1 MGGRGKALRR
11 FLKEYREDI
20 RESAAWLMS
29 EEMPALWRE
38 DFDLYEQKGN
48 RLIYE
53 SAYFPRRKFLA
64 VFGMEAI
71 LEKEETGTVDS
82 TVLFRLCEVIEQI
95 CGEDT
100 WALPAHVNRK
110 ENPGWRETV
119 DLFAAETAQTLSELL
134 DRLKGFLP
142 EKLKDRME
150 AEISRRVLEPYYFSE
165 VPYAG
170 WEVGNSNWTAVCAG
184 SIGSAVI
191 HLSKAGWRLPKPLPE
206 CLDRVCAALPY
217 YFQGFTDD
225 GACMEGL
232 QYYTYGMIYFANFAW
247 ELKELTGENLFQ
259 RPDIAAFPAKCFFPD
274 GVSLSFSDGSS
285 RDTFRVGLQAL
296 QAMEYGNAEFPAME
310 RAAGL
315 HSDTCY
321 RFAGL
326 KLDWFATM
334 EYLRREEERT
344 GKWEASGEETPLNDE
359 KLTADCA
366 ISKKD
371 DMKTEPGYRFHILPS
386 AQWCVGYAKNGTG
399 FACKGGHNGES
410 HNHNDIGHLIYEAEG
425 VLFLT
430 DLGAGEYD
438 RDYFSQNR
446 YRAIC
451 NHSFGHSV
459 PILNGQGQREGAA
472 YRCTSFLAAVEECPE
487 KRAADQTLTAG
498 AKDRPEKEA
507 IGRISAADTEKHPGT
522 EDTGWISAAGTGT
535 VRMEIGSAY
544 SLSEG
549 GEPLDGKT
557 IVRQIR
563 FELENGRAKITDR
576 FDLRGDYDA
585 ANTALDVEKADAN
598 TGGDGLMEKDGAL
611 YNVSVMENLVT
622 QILPVI
628 EENRICLEQN
638 GAKALIEVEKLPGMA
653 SPEIMVVEYDHRNH
667 QGGTEKVYT
676 IRWAVPLEE
685 GRGVSSF
692 SIQRI

>member
-1 MGGRGKALRR
+1 MEGRGKELRK
-11 FLKEYREDI
+11 FLKEYRGAI

-29 EEMPALWRE
+29 EEMPALRRE

-64 VFGMEAI
+64 VLGMEAI

-82 TVLFRLCEVIEQI
+82 TVLFKLWDVIQNI
-95 CGEDT
+95 CCVDT
-100 WALPAHVNRK
+100 WAVPAHENRRGK
-110 ENPGWRETV
+110 PNWGETV

-134 DRLKGFLP
+134 DRLKDFLP

-150 AEISRRVLEPYYFSE
+150 AEISRRVLGPYYFSE

-232 QYYTYGMIYFANFAW
+232 QYYTYGMIYFGNFAW

-285 RDTFRVGLQAL
+285 SDTFRVGLQAL
-296 QAMEYGNAEFPAME
+296 QAMEYGDVEFPAME

-326 KLDWFATM
+326 KLDWFATE
-334 EYLRREEERT
+334 EYVQREEERT
-344 GKWEASGEETPLNDE
+344 GKRDASGEKAHLNAETLM
-359 KLTADCA
+359 ADCTA
-366 ISKKD
+366 LKKD
-371 DMKTEPGYRFHILPS
+371 DMKTEPDYRFHILPS

-472 YRCTSFLAAVEECPE
+472 YRCTSFSAAVEECPKKRETSQIIAAVEECPE
-487 KRAADQTLTAG
+487 K
-498 AKDRPEKEA
+498 EV
-507 IGRISAADTEKHPGT
+507 IGQISAADTEKQPGT
-522 EDTGWISAAGTGT
+522 GDAGRISAAGTGT

-549 GEPLDGKT
+549 GKPLDGKT
-557 IVRQIR
+557 IVREIR
-563 FELENGRAKITDR
+563 FDLKNGGAEITDR

-585 ANTALDVEKADAN
+585 ANTALDVEKEDAN
-598 TGGDGLMEKDGAL
+598 TGGDGLTKKDGTL

-638 GAKALIEVEKLPGMA
+638 GAKAVIEVEKLPGMA

-676 IRWAVPLEE
+676 IRWTVPLEE

>member
-1 MGGRGKALRR
+1 MGERETELQT
-11 FLKEYREDI
+11 FLKTYREEI
-20 RESAAWLMS
+20 RESAVGLLS
-29 EEMPALWRE
+29 GEMPALSR
-38 DFDLYEQKGN
+38 DAFDLYEQNGN
-48 RLIYE
+48 RTVYQGL
-53 SAYFPRRKFLA
+53 YFPRRMFLA
-64 VFGMEAI
+64 VLGMEAI
-71 LEKEETGTVDS
+71 LEKEETGTVEF
-82 TVLFRLCEVIEQI
+82 TVLFKLCEVIEGI

-100 WALPAHVNRK
+100 WALPAHLNRK
-110 ENPGWRETV
+110 GNPGWRETV

-134 DRLKGFLP
+134 DRLRDFLP
-142 EKLKDRME
+142 EKVKDRME

-191 HLSKAGWRLPKPLPE
+191 HLSKAGRRLPKPLTE

-217 YFQGFTDD
+217 YFQSFTDD

-247 ELKELTGENLFQ
+247 ELKKLTGKNLFQ

-285 RDTFRVGLQAL
+285 SDTFRVGLQAL
-296 QAMEYGNAEFPAME
+296 QAMEYGDVEFPAME

-315 HSDTCY
+315 HSDSCY

-326 KLDWFATM
+326 KMDWFATL
-334 EYLRREEERT
+334 EYLRREEEKEGNGRSEEALGRA
-344 GKWEASGEETPLNDE
+344 GK
-359 KLTADCA
+359 
-366 ISKKD
+366 
-371 DMKTEPGYRFHILPS
+371 GYHFHILPS
-386 AQWCVGYAKNGTG
+386 AQWCIGCAKDGTG

-410 HNHNDIGHLIYEAEG
+410 HNHNDIGHLIYEADG

-438 RDYFSQNR
+438 REYFSENR

-472 YRCTSFLAAVEECPE
+472 YRCTAFS
-487 KRAADQTLTAG
+487 ADV
-498 AKDRPEKEA
+498 KERPEKC
-507 IGRISAADTEKHPGT
+507 PGLET
-522 EDTGWISAAGTGT
+522 AGQTSAAGVGT

-544 SLSEG
+544 SLSEEG
-549 GEPLDGKT
+549 KPLEGKA
-557 IVRQIR
+557 IVREIC
-563 FELENGRAKITDR
+563 FDLENGKAKITDR
-576 FDLRGDYDA
+576 FDLGEDH
-585 ANTALDVEKADAN
+585 DV
-598 TGGDGLMEKDGAL
+598 T
-611 YNVSVMENLVT
+611 ENLVT
-622 QILPVI
+622 QIAPVI
-628 EENRICLEQN
+628 EEPRVYLEQN
-638 GAKALIEVEKLPGMA
+638 GAKAVIEAEKLPGMA
-653 SPEIMVVEYDHRNH
+653 VPEIMVTEYDHRNH
-667 QGGTEKVYT
+667 QGGAEKVYG
-676 IRWAVPLEE
+676 IRWQVPLEM

-692 SIQRI
+692 TIRRI